1 MLNKT
6 GPFLGF
12 TYNGTHSSEF
22 NIVRVVNNN
31 RIQNDL
37 LPESA
42 DITQN
47 VEGADGTLY
56 YGTTYKKKEFTVNFA
71 FDNMEE
77 KDKKGMQA
85 WLGDGE
91 VHDLIFDEDEYN
103 EDGTKELN
111 PITYSAK
118 VTGKATLSFIPFDK
132 QGKTIYKGEGSII
145 FTCYYP
151 FGRKKVV
158 IENPGSEIKITNHGV
173 RPIYPCFDG

>member
-12 TYNGTHSSEF
+12 TYNNTHSSEF

-37 LPESA
+37 LPESS

-47 VEGADGTLY
+47 IEGADGTLY

-71 FDNMEE
+71 FDDMTEE
-77 KDKKGMQA
+77 DKKGLQA

-91 VHDLIFDEDEYN
+91 IHDLVFDETPYKVW
-103 EDGTKELN
+103 G
-111 PITYSAK
+111 AK
-118 VTGKATLSFIPFDK
+118 VTGSAQIKHLCFEENGARV
-132 QGKTIYKGEGSII
+132 YKGEGSIT

-151 FGRKKVV
+151 YAHTPKEVKVV
-158 IENPGSEIKITNHGV
+158 LLLLATI
-173 RPIYPCFDG
+173 RMPIHQKK